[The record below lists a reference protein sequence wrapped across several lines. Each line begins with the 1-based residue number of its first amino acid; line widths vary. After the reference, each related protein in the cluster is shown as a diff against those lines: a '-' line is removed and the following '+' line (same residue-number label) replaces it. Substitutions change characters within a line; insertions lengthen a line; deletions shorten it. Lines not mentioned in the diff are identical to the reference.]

1 MELVKSLKNAY
12 GHQSHTEESSEN
24 VHFTSELLSFPLNTT
39 APNYHSQNTGQGQ
52 EEWEQCPVES
62 VWELSRKTATS
73 WFWDYS
79 SI

>member
-52 EEWEQCPVES
+52 EEWE
-62 VWELSRKTATS
+62 
-73 WFWDYS
+73 
-79 SI
+79 